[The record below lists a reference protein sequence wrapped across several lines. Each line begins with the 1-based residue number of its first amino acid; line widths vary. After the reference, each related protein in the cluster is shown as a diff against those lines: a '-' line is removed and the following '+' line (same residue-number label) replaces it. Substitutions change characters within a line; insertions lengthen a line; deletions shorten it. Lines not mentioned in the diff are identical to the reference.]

1 MQSYAI
7 LLKNAWF
14 QAEKRENLE
23 LQTLKMKTVEGFENF
38 GAKFNDEE
46 LFGSFDALKGTKFWS
61 YFFCPNA

>member
-23 LQTLKMKTVEGFENF
+23 LQTPKMKKVERFENF

-46 LFGSFDALKGTKFWS
+46 LFGSFDAL
-61 YFFCPNA
+61 

>member
-23 LQTLKMKTVEGFENF
+23 LQNSKMKMVKRFENF
-38 GAKFNDEE
+38 GEKFNDKE
-46 LFGSFDALKGTKFWS
+46 LFGSFDAL
-61 YFFCPNA
+61 

>member
-23 LQTLKMKTVEGFENF
+23 LQTPKLKTVKRFEKF
-38 GAKFNDEE
+38 GKKIVDKE
-46 LFGSFDALKGTKFWS
+46 LFGSFYAL
-61 YFFCPNA
+61 